1 MFATVGTGS
10 VVLSRLRPHYRSAL
24 ADQGV
29 WRVRLTPSVC
39 RGACSPT
46 LFGVDDAPMVLA
58 ERRHRLAPPPW
69 RIFAALTEEVDRWLT
84 LRPREVKPRVVKGVP
99 SSLVEWSSLWPVSPT
114 DSIVF
119 EIEPDG
125 AGCAV
130 TLRWSTSNP
139 PDEKGIGLVRHRL
152 NYAIGGELRD
162 FVDTQG

>member
-1 MFATVGTGS
+1 M
-10 VVLSRLRPHYRSAL
+10 
-24 ADQGV
+24 
-29 WRVRLTPSVC
+29 
-39 RGACSPT
+39 
-46 LFGVDDAPMVLA
+46 DDGPVVLA

-69 RIFAALTEEVDRWLT
+69 RIFAALTEDVDRWLT
-84 LRPREVKPRVVKGVP
+84 LRPREVRPRVVKEVAP
-99 SSLVEWSSLWPVSPT
+99 CLVEWSSLWPVSPT

-130 TLRWSTSNP
+130 TLKWSSSKP

-152 NYAIGGELRD
+152 NYAIGEELRD